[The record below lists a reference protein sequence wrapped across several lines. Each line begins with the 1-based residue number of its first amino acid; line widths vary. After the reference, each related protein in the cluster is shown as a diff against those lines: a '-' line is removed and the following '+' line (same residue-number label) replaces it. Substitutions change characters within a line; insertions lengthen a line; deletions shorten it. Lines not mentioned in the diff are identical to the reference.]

1 MSSRGA
7 LRGLTSG
14 APPARPSDRMPDFAA
29 AAAAASRTVADW
41 PADRPIRLNKKT
53 SNLFRYRRDAE
64 AALDLSAFDG
74 VYWVDPDIRR
84 AMVGGLTTY
93 ENLVARTLPH
103 GVSPMCV
110 PQLRTI
116 TLGGAVTGL
125 GIESPSFRNGC
136 PHETVVAMDVLTGTG
151 EVVRA
156 EPGGEHAD
164 LFYGFPNS
172 YGSLG
177 YALRLEIEVEPVADY
192 VALTHVPCAS
202 YAEATAVLTQ
212 VARERTW
219 DGQQVDFIDGT
230 VFGPDETYVTL
241 GRYTDDPGPASD
253 YTGMQIY
260 YRSLQQRSSDRL
272 TTHDY
277 LWRWDTDWFWCSR
290 AMGAQNVL
298 IRRFWPKS
306 LLRSDVYWKLVA
318 LDRRLQFSARLDSR
332 RGLPPRES
340 VVQDVE
346 IPIEALPEFLEF
358 FDREVGISPVWLCP
372 LQQRDPDAY
381 WSLYSFDPSKLY
393 VNVGFWST
401 VPRTD
406 GGDPEDGAINRAI
419 EAQVTRLGGRKSLYS
434 TSFYDRDEFYRIYG
448 GDDYW
453 KLKQRYDPDSRF
465 AELYDKC
472 VTPV

>member
-29 AAAAASRTVADW
+29 AAAAAGRTVADW

-74 VYWVDPDIRR
+74 VYWVDADIQR

-93 ENLVARTLPH
+93 EDLVARTLPY

-136 PHETVVAMDVLTGTG
+136 PHETVLAMDVLTGTG

-192 VALTHVPCAS
+192 VELTHVPCGN
-202 YAEATAVLTQ
+202 YAEATQVLTQ
-212 VARERTW
+212 AARERSW

-230 VFGPDETYVTL
+230 VFGNDETYVTL
-241 GRYTDDPGPASD
+241 GRYTNDPGPVSD

-260 YRSLQQRSSDRL
+260 YQSLQQRSRDRL
-272 TTHDY
+272 TIHDY

-290 AMGAQNVL
+290 ALGVQHPVV
-298 IRRFWPKS
+298 RRLWPARYR
-306 LLRSDVYWKLVA
+306 RSDVYRRIVA
-318 LDRRLQFSARLDSR
+318 LDRRTGLSQALAR
-332 RGLPPRES
+332 RGGVAGVEP
-340 VVQDVE
+340 VIQDVE
-346 IPIEALPEFLEF
+346 VPVDRLAEFLAF
-358 FDREVGISPVWLCP
+358 FHDEIGISPIWLCP
-372 LQQRDPDAY
+372 LRQRDRRSWPLYPLDPDTT
-381 WSLYSFDPSKLY
+381 Y
-393 VNVGFWST
+393 VNIGFWSDAPLAEGQAPDHHNRRIEQ
-401 VPRTD
+401 VLMGMD
-406 GGDPEDGAINRAI
+406 GH
-419 EAQVTRLGGRKSLYS
+419 KSLYS
-434 TSFYDRDEFYRIYG
+434 TASYTPDEFDALYG
-448 GDDYW
+448 GTTYRD
-453 KLKQRYDPDSRF
+453 LKARYDPDGRLPD
-465 AELYDKC
+465 LYTKT
-472 VTPV
+472 VTG